1 MKNLVLNEIFKI
13 LSRKVVLEK
22 PKDKSLAHYASPEA
36 FALAKELRKAP
47 KLIAE
52 ELAAKFKDSE
62 ILSATAV
69 NGYLNFHLKPAVLG
83 ALAENALRLGG
94 NFAKNDAELG
104 RGILPASKKICAS
117 EPASKGCAANLAAS
131 GNDTAKSQNSA
142 ARQNFISQNF
152 KLWNFAHLNLQG
164 FTARNPKPRN
174 LAFRNSKS
182 QNLVSRNFKSQ
193 NSARSKSVIFDV

>member
-13 LSRKVVLEK
+13 LSREVVLEK

-94 NFAKNDAELG
+94 DFAKTTPSLDAEFYQLRKG
-104 RGILPASKKICAS
+104 FARASL
-117 EPASKGCAANLAAS
+117 LAKV
-131 GNDTAKSQNSA
+131 T
-142 ARQNFISQNF
+142 
-152 KLWNFAHLNLQG
+152 LQ
-164 FTARNPKPRN
+164 
-174 LAFRNSKS
+174 
-182 QNLVSRNFKSQ
+182 
-193 NSARSKSVIFDV
+193 I

>member
-13 LSRKVVLEK
+13 LSRKVVLER

-83 ALAENALRLGG
+83 ILAENALSL
-94 NFAKNDAELG
+94 NWAA
-104 RGILPASKKICAS
+104 ILRKTTRNS
-117 EPASKGCAANLAAS
+117 EPEFYRLRK
-131 GNDTAKSQNSA
+131 
-142 ARQNFISQNF
+142 R
-152 KLWNFAHLNLQG
+152 FA
-164 FTARNPKPRN
+164 
-174 LAFRNSKS
+174 
-182 QNLVSRNFKSQ
+182 
-193 NSARSKSVIFDV
+193 

>member
-83 ALAENALRLGG
+83 ALAKNALSLGG
-94 NFAKNDAELG
+94 DFAKNDAELG
-104 RGILPASKKICAS
+104 GGILSASERICAS
-117 EPASKGCAANLAAS
+117 EPL
-131 GNDTAKSQNSA
+131 
-142 ARQNFISQNF
+142 
-152 KLWNFAHLNLQG
+152 LQ
-164 FTARNPKPRN
+164 
-174 LAFRNSKS
+174 LFRACVYLRRCINT
-182 QNLVSRNFKSQ
+182 LF
-193 NSARSKSVIFDV
+193 

>member
-13 LSRKVVLEK
+13 LSRKVVLER

-69 NGYLNFHLKPAVLG
+69 NGYLNFHIKPAVLG
-83 ALAENALRLGG
+83 ILAENALGLGG
-94 NFAKNDAELG
+94 DFAKNDVKLG
-104 RGILPASKKICAS
+104 AGILSASNKLCAS
-117 EPASKGCAANLAAS
+117 
-131 GNDTAKSQNSA
+131 
-142 ARQNFISQNF
+142 
-152 KLWNFAHLNLQG
+152 
-164 FTARNPKPRN
+164 
-174 LAFRNSKS
+174 
-182 QNLVSRNFKSQ
+182 
-193 NSARSKSVIFDV
+193 